1 MDDWSRVL
9 TAACVGAVAGGV
21 LGWLYLTGSGRQVR
35 DRVEPGLDRVL
46 NDLKR
51 ARAAGEKAKAALG
64 ESRELLADI
73 MAVRQSA

>member
-21 LGWLYLTGSGRQVR
+21 LGWLYLTGSGGRVR
-35 DRVEPGLDRVL
+35 DQLEPGLDRVL

-51 ARAAGEKAKAALG
+51 ARSAGEKAKAALG

-73 MAVRQSA
+73 MALRQSA